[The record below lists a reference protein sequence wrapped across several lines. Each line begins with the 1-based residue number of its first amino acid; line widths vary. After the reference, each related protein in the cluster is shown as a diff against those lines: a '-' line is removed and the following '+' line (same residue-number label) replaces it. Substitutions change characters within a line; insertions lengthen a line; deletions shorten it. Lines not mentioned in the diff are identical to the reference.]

1 MKSPKA
7 SALLAALWAMA
18 PSGVLSQCF
27 PDTITY
33 STTQSLTSHV
43 QYTSC
48 DHAADGPKVW
58 PIDLVSYDWW
68 YFDAVSDDGKEAVTI
83 VFFASSALGFIDTTS
98 VESILNVAI
107 TGTFANGT
115 TTGDSALATSA
126 TVTSAGNGNGA
137 SGNWTGSGCSFTGAA
152 DLSSYSIA
160 IDSPSVGISGTV
172 DFVSVSGHRA

>member
-27 PDTITY
+27 PDAITY

-98 VESILNVAI
+98 LESILNVAI

-115 TTGDSALATSA
+115 TTGNSALATSA
-126 TVTSAGNGNGA
+126 TVTSVGNGNGA

-152 DLSSYSIA
+152 DLSSYSIT

-172 DFVSVSGHRA
+172 DFVSVSGPRN